1 MSEIINAVDLTS
13 KLIRCE
19 SITPNSAGAIEL
31 LISYLEPLGFKC
43 KKINFGEGIEKVE
56 NLYARFG
63 TKGPNIC
70 FAGHV
75 DVVPTGDIKKWS
87 MDPFGGEIKQGK
99 IWGRGAADMKS
110 GIAAFLSSVSNFL
123 SKEKDFE
130 KIGSI
135 SFLITSDEEG
145 KAINGTKKVVEWL
158 EEKEEKI
165 TACIVGEP
173 TNVSEMGDT
182 IKVGRRGSFTGFLK
196 VKGVQGHVG
205 YPHLADNPINSLI
218 KMLEPFVKIYLDE
231 GTENFQPS
239 SVMITSVDVNNNAS
253 NVIPGEVSATFNIRF
268 NNLHTINS
276 LKAMLKNQ
284 FNKITQNYEFNY
296 YCNAEPFLTNDE
308 FLKSTIE
315 KAIKSV
321 VKINPKQ
328 STSGGTSDAR
338 FISKICP
345 VIEFGL
351 VGKTMHKIDENVDV
365 DDITK
370 LVSIYSFFLSN
381 YFGVSS
387 FD

>member
-19 SITPNSAGAIEL
+19 SITPKSAGAIEL

-43 KKINFGEGIEKVE
+43 EKINFGEGIEKVE

-75 DVVPTGDIKKWS
+75 DVVPTGDIEKWS
-87 MDPFGGEIKQGK
+87 IDPFGGEIKQGK

-158 EEKEEKI
+158 EEKQEKI

-239 SVMITSVDVNNNAS
+239 SVMVTSVDVNNNVD

-276 LKAMLKNQ
+276 LKVMLKNQ
-284 FNKITQNYEFNY
+284 FNKITQNYEFDY
-296 YCNAEPFLTNDE
+296 YCNAEPFLTSDE
-308 FLKSTIE
+308 FLKTTIE

>member
-284 FNKITQNYEFNY
+284 FNKITQNYEFDY

-345 VIEFGL
+345 VVEFGL

>member
-284 FNKITQNYEFNY
+284 FNKITQNYEFDY

-345 VIEFGL
+345 VVEFGL
-351 VGKTMHKIDENVDV
+351 VGKNMHKIDENVDV

>member
-19 SITPNSAGAIEL
+19 SITPKSAGAIEL

-43 KKINFGEGIEKVE
+43 EKINFGEGIEKVE

-284 FNKITQNYEFNY
+284 FNKITQNYEFDY
-296 YCNAEPFLTNDE
+296 YCNAEPFLTSDE
-308 FLKSTIE
+308 FLKTTIE

>member
-75 DVVPTGDIKKWS
+75 DVVPTGDIEKWS
-87 MDPFGGEIKQGK
+87 IDPFGGEIKQGK

-284 FNKITQNYEFNY
+284 FNKITQNYEFDY
-296 YCNAEPFLTNDE
+296 YCNAEPFLTSDE
-308 FLKSTIE
+308 FLKTTIE

-351 VGKTMHKIDENVDV
+351 VGKTMHKIDETVDV

>member
-231 GTENFQPS
+231 GTKNFQPS

-276 LKAMLKNQ
+276 LKTMLKNQ
-284 FNKITQNYEFNY
+284 FNKITQNYEFDY

-345 VIEFGL
+345 VVEFGL

>member
-1 MSEIINAVDLTS
+1 MSEIINAVELTT

-31 LISYLEPLGFKC
+31 LISYLKPLGFKC
-43 KKINFGEGIEKVE
+43 EKISFGEGIEKVE
-56 NLYARFG
+56 NLYARLG
-63 TKGPNIC
+63 TKDPNIC

-75 DVVPTGDIKKWS
+75 DVVPTGNIEKWS
-87 MDPFGGEIKQGK
+87 INPFGGEIKEGK

-110 GIAAFLSSVSNFL
+110 GIAAFVSSVSEFL
-123 SKEKDFE
+123 AKEK
-130 KIGSI
+130 KIEQVGSI
-135 SFLITSDEEG
+135 SLLITSDEEG

-158 EEKEEKI
+158 QERQEKI

-173 TNVSEMGDT
+173 TNVNEIGDT

-205 YPHLADNPINSLI
+205 YPHLAENPINSLI
-218 KMLEPFVKIYLDE
+218 KMLKPFVKIYLDE

-239 SVMITSVDVNNNAS
+239 SVMVTSIDVDNDAT
-253 NVIPGEVSATFNIRF
+253 NVIPAEARATFNIRY
-268 NNLHTINS
+268 NNLHTLNS
-276 LKAMLKNQ
+276 LDLMIKNQ
-284 FNKITQNYEFNY
+284 FDKITKNYEFNY
-296 YCNAEPFLTNDE
+296 YCNAEPFLTSDD

-315 KAIKSV
+315 KAIKNV

-365 DDITK
+365 EDITK
-370 LVSIYSFFLSN
+370 LVKIYSFFLSN
-381 YFGVSS
+381 YFGVNS

>member
-1 MSEIINAVDLTS
+1 MSEIINAVELTT

-43 KKINFGEGIEKVE
+43 EKISFGEGIEKVE
-56 NLYARFG
+56 NLYARLG
-63 TKGPNIC
+63 TKDPNIC

-75 DVVPTGDIKKWS
+75 DVVPTGDIEKWS
-87 MDPFGGEIKQGK
+87 INPFGGEIKEGK

-110 GIAAFLSSVSNFL
+110 GIASFVSSVSEFL
-123 SKEKDFE
+123 AKEKNFE
-130 KIGSI
+130 QVGSI

-158 EEKEEKI
+158 QEKQEKI

-173 TNVSEMGDT
+173 TNVNEMGDT

-196 VKGVQGHVG
+196 VKGIQGHVG
-205 YPHLADNPINSLI
+205 YPHLAENPINALI

-239 SVMITSVDVNNNAS
+239 SVMVTSIDVDNEAT
-253 NVIPGEVSATFNIRF
+253 NVIPAEARATFNIRF
-268 NNLHTINS
+268 NNLHTIDS
-276 LKAMLKNQ
+276 LDLMIKNQ
-284 FNKITQNYEFNY
+284 FNKITKSYEFNY
-296 YCNAEPFLTNDE
+296 YCNAEPFLTSDD
-308 FLKSTIE
+308 FLKLTIE
-315 KAIKSV
+315 KAIKNV
-321 VKINPKQ
+321 VNINPNK

-365 DDITK
+365 EDITK
-370 LVSIYSFFLSN
+370 LVSIYSSFLSN
-381 YFGVSS
+381 YFGVNS

>member
-19 SITPNSAGAIEL
+19 SITPKSAGAIEL

-43 KKINFGEGIEKVE
+43 EKINFGEGIEKVE

-75 DVVPTGDIKKWS
+75 DVVPTGDIEKWS
-87 MDPFGGEIKQGK
+87 IDPFGGEIKQGK

-110 GIAAFLSSVSNFL
+110 GIAAFLSSVSYFL

-158 EEKEEKI
+158 EEKQEKI

-182 IKVGRRGSFTGFLK
+182 IKVGRRGSFTGSLK

-239 SVMITSVDVNNNAS
+239 SVMVTSVDVNNNAS
-253 NVIPGEVSATFNIRF
+253 NVIPGEVSAAFNIRF

-284 FNKITQNYEFNY
+284 FNKITQNYEFDY
-296 YCNAEPFLTNDE
+296 YCNAEPFLTSDE
-308 FLKSTIE
+308 FLKTTIE

-370 LVSIYSFFLSN
+370 LVSIYS
-381 YFGVSS
+381 
-387 FD
+387 

>member
-239 SVMITSVDVNNNAS
+239 SVMVTSVDVNNNAS

-284 FNKITQNYEFNY
+284 FNKITQNYEFDY
-296 YCNAEPFLTNDE
+296 YCNAEPFLTSDE
-308 FLKSTIE
+308 FLKTTIE

-345 VIEFGL
+345 VVEFGL

>member
-75 DVVPTGDIKKWS
+75 DVVPTGDIEKWS
-87 MDPFGGEIKQGK
+87 IDPFGGEIKQGK

-158 EEKEEKI
+158 EEKQEKI

-239 SVMITSVDVNNNAS
+239 SVMVTSVDVNNNVN

>member
-19 SITPNSAGAIEL
+19 SITPKSAGAIEL

-43 KKINFGEGIEKVE
+43 EKINFGEGIEKVE

-75 DVVPTGDIKKWS
+75 DVVPTGDIEKWS
-87 MDPFGGEIKQGK
+87 IDPFGGEIKQGK

-158 EEKEEKI
+158 EEKQEKI

-239 SVMITSVDVNNNAS
+239 SVMVTSVDVNNNAS

-284 FNKITQNYEFNY
+284 FNKITQNYEFDY
-296 YCNAEPFLTNDE
+296 YCNAEPFLTSDE
-308 FLKSTIE
+308 FLKTTIE

>member
-1 MSEIINAVDLTS
+1 MYEIINAVDLTS

-145 KAINGTKKVVEWL
+145 KALNGTKKVVEWL

-173 TNVSEMGDT
+173 TNVSEIGDT

-239 SVMITSVDVNNNAS
+239 SVMITSVDVINNAS

-284 FNKITQNYEFNY
+284 FNKITQNYEFDY
-296 YCNAEPFLTNDE
+296 YCNAEPFLTSDE
-308 FLKSTIE
+308 FLKTTIE

>member
-19 SITPNSAGAIEL
+19 SITPKSAGAIEL

-43 KKINFGEGIEKVE
+43 EKINFGEGIEKVE

-75 DVVPTGDIKKWS
+75 DVVPTGDIEKWS
-87 MDPFGGEIKQGK
+87 IDPFGGEIKQGK

-158 EEKEEKI
+158 EEKQEKI

-239 SVMITSVDVNNNAS
+239 SVMVTSVDVNNNAS

-276 LKAMLKNQ
+276 LKVMLKNQ
-284 FNKITQNYEFNY
+284 FNKITQNYEFDY
-296 YCNAEPFLTNDE
+296 YCNAEPFLTSDE
-308 FLKSTIE
+308 FLKTTIE

>member
-173 TNVSEMGDT
+173 TNVSEIGDT

-345 VIEFGL
+345 VVEFGL

>member
-158 EEKEEKI
+158 EEKQEKI

-239 SVMITSVDVNNNAS
+239 SVMVTSVDVNNNAS

-284 FNKITQNYEFNY
+284 FNKITQNYEFDY
-296 YCNAEPFLTNDE
+296 YCNAEPFLTSDE
-308 FLKSTIE
+308 FLKTTIE

>member
-19 SITPNSAGAIEL
+19 SITPKSAGAIEL

-43 KKINFGEGIEKVE
+43 EKINFGEGIEKVE

-158 EEKEEKI
+158 EEKQEKI

-239 SVMITSVDVNNNAS
+239 SVMVTSVDVNNNAS

-284 FNKITQNYEFNY
+284 FNKITQNYEFDY
-296 YCNAEPFLTNDE
+296 YCNAEPFLTSDE
-308 FLKSTIE
+308 FLKTTIE

>member
-158 EEKEEKI
+158 EENEEKI

-345 VIEFGL
+345 VVEFGL

>member
-284 FNKITQNYEFNY
+284 FNKITQNYEFDY

-328 STSGGTSDAR
+328 STSGGTSDAL

-345 VIEFGL
+345 VVEFGL

>member
-19 SITPNSAGAIEL
+19 SITPKSAGAIEL

-43 KKINFGEGIEKVE
+43 EKINFGEGIEKVE

-75 DVVPTGDIKKWS
+75 DVVPTGDIEKWS
-87 MDPFGGEIKQGK
+87 IDPFGGEIKQGK

-158 EEKEEKI
+158 EEKQEKI

-284 FNKITQNYEFNY
+284 FNKITQNYEFDY
-296 YCNAEPFLTNDE
+296 YCNAEPFLTSDE
-308 FLKSTIE
+308 FLKTTIE

>member
-87 MDPFGGEIKQGK
+87 MDPFGGAIKQGK

-145 KAINGTKKVVEWL
+145 KALNGTKKVVEWL

-231 GTENFQPS
+231 GTKNFQPS

-284 FNKITQNYEFNY
+284 FNKITQNYEFDY

-345 VIEFGL
+345 VVEFGL

>member
-145 KAINGTKKVVEWL
+145 KALNGTKKVVEWL

-284 FNKITQNYEFNY
+284 FNKITQNYEFDY

-345 VIEFGL
+345 VVEFGL

>member
-231 GTENFQPS
+231 DTENFQPS

-345 VIEFGL
+345 VVEFGL

>member
-19 SITPNSAGAIEL
+19 SITPNSAGAIDL

-284 FNKITQNYEFNY
+284 FNKITQNYEFDY

-345 VIEFGL
+345 VVEFGL

>member
-1 MSEIINAVDLTS
+1 MSEIINAVELTT

-43 KKINFGEGIEKVE
+43 EKISFGEGIEKVE
-56 NLYARFG
+56 NLYARLG
-63 TKGPNIC
+63 TKDPNIC

-75 DVVPTGDIKKWS
+75 DVVPTGDIEKWS
-87 MDPFGGEIKQGK
+87 INPFGGEIKEGK

-110 GIAAFLSSVSNFL
+110 GIAAFVSSVSEFL
-123 SKEKDFE
+123 AKEKKFE
-130 KIGSI
+130 QVGSI

-158 EEKEEKI
+158 QEKEEKI

-173 TNVSEMGDT
+173 TNVNEIGDT

-205 YPHLADNPINSLI
+205 YPHLAENPINSLI

-239 SVMITSVDVNNNAS
+239 SVMVTSVDVDNDATNI
-253 NVIPGEVSATFNIRF
+253 IPAEARATFNIRF
-268 NNLHTINS
+268 NNLHTISS
-276 LKAMLKNQ
+276 LELMIKNQ
-284 FNKITQNYEFNY
+284 FDKITTNYEFNY
-296 YCNAEPFLTNDE
+296 YCNAEPFLTSDD

-315 KAIKSV
+315 KSIKNV
-321 VKINPKQ
+321 VNIKPNQ

-365 DDITK
+365 EDITK
-370 LVSIYSFFLSN
+370 LVSIYSLFLSN
-381 YFGVSS
+381 YFGVNS

>member
-158 EEKEEKI
+158 EENEEKI

-284 FNKITQNYEFNY
+284 FNKITQNYEFDY

-345 VIEFGL
+345 VVEFGL
-351 VGKTMHKIDENVDV
+351 VGKNMHKIDENVDV

>member
-87 MDPFGGEIKQGK
+87 IDPFGGEIKQGK

-231 GTENFQPS
+231 GTKNFQPS

-284 FNKITQNYEFNY
+284 FNKITQNYEFDY

-345 VIEFGL
+345 VVEFGL

>member
-1 MSEIINAVDLTS
+1 MSEIINAVELTT
-13 KLIRCE
+13 KLIKCE

-43 KKINFGEGIEKVE
+43 EKISFGEGIEKVE
-56 NLYARFG
+56 NLYARLG
-63 TKGPNIC
+63 TKDPNIC

-75 DVVPTGDIKKWS
+75 DVVPTGDIEKWS
-87 MDPFGGEIKQGK
+87 INPFGGEIKEGK

-110 GIAAFLSSVSNFL
+110 GIAAFVSSVSEFL
-123 SKEKDFE
+123 AKEKKFE
-130 KIGSI
+130 QVGSI

-158 EEKEEKI
+158 QAKQEKI

-173 TNVSEMGDT
+173 TNVNEMGDT

-196 VKGVQGHVG
+196 VKGIQGHVG
-205 YPHLADNPINSLI
+205 YPHLAENPINSLI

-239 SVMITSVDVNNNAS
+239 SVMVTSVDVDNDAT
-253 NVIPGEVSATFNIRF
+253 NVIPAEARATFNIRF

-276 LKAMLKNQ
+276 LELMIKNQ
-284 FNKITQNYEFNY
+284 FDKITTNYEFNY
-296 YCNAEPFLTNDE
+296 YCNAEPFLTSDD

-315 KAIKSV
+315 KSIKNV
-321 VKINPKQ
+321 VNIKPNQ

-365 DDITK
+365 EDITK

-381 YFGVSS
+381 YFGVNS

>member
-19 SITPNSAGAIEL
+19 SITPKSAGAIEL

-284 FNKITQNYEFNY
+284 FNKITQNYEFDY
-296 YCNAEPFLTNDE
+296 YCNAEPFLTSDE
-308 FLKSTIE
+308 FLKTTIE

-345 VIEFGL
+345 VVEFGL

>member
-75 DVVPTGDIKKWS
+75 DVVPTGDIRKWS

-276 LKAMLKNQ
+276 LKVMLKNQ

-345 VIEFGL
+345 VVEFGL